1 VNSAEFQR
9 QAWFS
14 PAFPVG
20 GFAYSHGIE
29 AAFEAGLVSGG
40 ESLAGWIADIIRLG
54 TGRNDAIFIGEAW
67 RLAKTPD
74 GDAAARLRNLS
85 ELALALGQAAERRL
99 ESAQQGSSFLG
110 LIRRAWP
117 HPALAALWPGEND
130 IAFPVAVGIAG
141 GVHDQPLAPLLAAY
155 LQAFAGN
162 LLAAGIRLAVIG
174 QGEAQVRLAELQPML
189 IEIATRAETTTLE
202 DLGGIAFTAD
212 LMAMQHE
219 TQTGRL
225 FRS

>member
-1 VNSAEFQR
+1 MNAAEFQR

-29 AAFEAGLVSGG
+29 AAVEAGLVTGG
-40 ESLAGWIADIIRLG
+40 ESLAGWIGDILRFG
-54 TGRNDAIFIGEAW
+54 TGRNDAIVIGEAW
-67 RLAKTPD
+67 RI
-74 GDAAARLRNLS
+74 ARDSGGEGRLCDLS
-85 ELALALGQAAERRL
+85 ELALALGQSAERRL
-99 ESAQQGSSFLG
+99 ESAQQGTSFLG

-117 HPALAALWPGEND
+117 HAQMDALCPDGNE

-141 GVHDQPLAPLLAAY
+141 GLHDQPVVPLAAAY

-162 LLAAGIRLAVIG
+162 LLAAGIRLSVIG
-174 QGEAQVRLAELQPML
+174 QSEAQARLAELRPAIL
-189 IEIATRAETTTLE
+189 EVAKLAETATAD
-202 DLGGIAFTAD
+202 DLGGAAFTAD
-212 LMAMQHE
+212 LMAMKHE
-219 TQTGRL
+219 TLTGRL